1 MSATIFWEPVST
13 KAKSLR
19 VMAPSSFI
27 SAMERANLSLP
38 NTFDKSS
45 VSILRGMAATM
56 NDENNPFNELIEK
69 IEKYGS
75 VSVWYEH

>member
-1 MSATIFWEPVST
+1 MSANIYWEPIST

-27 SAMERANLSLP
+27 SALEHADLPLP
-38 NTFDKSS
+38 NTFGESA
-45 VSILRGMAATM
+45 IPTLRGMAATM
-56 NDENNPFNELIEK
+56 GEENNPFKELIEK

-75 VSVWYEH
+75 VSVWYQH

>member
-27 SAMERANLSLP
+27 SAMERADLPLP
-38 NTFDKSS
+38 NTFDESA
-45 VSILRGMAATM
+45 IPTLRGMAATM
-56 NDENNPFNELIEK
+56 KDENNQFTELIEK

-75 VSVWYEH
+75 VNVWYEY

>member
-1 MSATIFWEPVST
+1 MSATIFWEPVSI

-27 SAMERANLSLP
+27 SAMERADFPLP

-45 VSILRGMAATM
+45 IPTLRGMAATM
-56 NDENNPFNELIEK
+56 NDENNPFNELIGK

>member
-1 MSATIFWEPVST
+1 MSATIFWEPALT

-27 SAMERANLSLP
+27 SAMERAN
-38 NTFDKSS
+38 TFSAS
-45 VSILRGMAATM
+45 VIPTLRGMAATM

-75 VSVWYEH
+75 VSVWYQH

>member
-1 MSATIFWEPVST
+1 MSATIFWEPVSI
-13 KAKSLR
+13 KSKSLR

-27 SAMERANLSLP
+27 SAMERADFPLP

-45 VSILRGMAATM
+45 IPTLRGMAATM

>member
-27 SAMERANLSLP
+27 SAMERADFPLP
-38 NTFDKSS
+38 NTFDESTIP
-45 VSILRGMAATM
+45 VLRGMAATM

-69 IEKYGS
+69 IKKYGS

>member
-1 MSATIFWEPVST
+1 MSATIFWEPISI

-27 SAMERANLSLP
+27 SAMERADFPLP
-38 NTFDKSS
+38 NTFDKD
-45 VSILRGMAATM
+45 SIPVLRGMAATM

-69 IEKYGS
+69 IQKYGS

>member
-1 MSATIFWEPVST
+1 MSATIFWEPISIKT
-13 KAKSLR
+13 KSLR

-27 SAMERANLSLP
+27 SAMERADLPLP
-38 NTFDKSS
+38 NTFDESTIP
-45 VSILRGMAATM
+45 VLRGMAATM

-69 IEKYGS
+69 IKKYGS

>member
-1 MSATIFWEPVST
+1 MSATIFWEPIST

-27 SAMERANLSLP
+27 STMERANLPLP
-38 NTFDKSS
+38 NTFSAS
-45 VSILRGMAATM
+45 VIPTLRGMAATM

-75 VSVWYEH
+75 VSVWYQH